1 MPLLKVRTNG
11 FRPYEKMLSVPE
23 IQTNSTPF
31 HDFMKRSKAWSLDID
46 SEEFAQQMDRED
58 PLREFRKLFHYPKK
72 RFLLN
77 VDEEN
82 LEDENEETIYFCG
95 HSLGLQLKSVK
106 ATVKNVLKDWAQQ
119 GVECHF
125 NGSLPA
131 AHCDKS
137 LKEKMAYLAGALPEE
152 VTAMNGL
159 TVNIHML
166 LASFYR
172 PTAMRH
178 KILMV
183 TNGFHSDLY
192 AVQSHIELR
201 GYDPEESMIF
211 LKPRPGSDIINTEDI
226 RKMIEKEG
234 KNIAVIFLEGV
245 HFYTGQLFDMKEIT
259 RMGHEKGCVVGF
271 DLAHAI
277 GNVPLQLHDWNVD
290 FAIWCTYKYLNS
302 GPGCM
307 GAAYCHERHM
317 QGDNAI
323 IPAIRGWWGL
333 SDKKKFAFDQE
344 FTPAEGADRFKLSNP
359 SPYLSAMILANLEVF
374 KEAGVERIQAKQRLL
389 TGYLEYLI
397 RKHFPQYDET
407 DQDKPHIRIITP
419 SSPKNRGSQLS
430 LVSSVPVSKCE
441 SIMKAKGIVC
451 DIRKG
456 SVIRVAPA
464 PLYNKFSEVY
474 RFVHTLK
481 NIWEDEFCSETPE
494 Q

>member
-1 MPLLKVRTNG
+1 
-11 FRPYEKMLSVPE
+11 MLCVPE
-23 IQTNSTPF
+23 IQPNNTLF
-31 HDFMKRSKAWSLDID
+31 YDFMNKSKTWSLDID
-46 SEEFAQQMDRED
+46 SEDFAKQMDSED
-58 PLREFRKLFHYPKK
+58 PLKDFRKRFHYPKK
-72 RFLLN
+72 RFLMN
-77 VDEEN
+77 VDPNSMEN
-82 LEDENEETIYFCG
+82 ENEEAIYFCG
-95 HSLGLQLKSVK
+95 HSLGLQLKSVESL
-106 ATVKNVLKDWAQQ
+106 VRNVMKDWAQK

-131 AHCDKS
+131 VHCDKS
-137 LKEKMAYLAGALPEE
+137 LKEKMAYLVGALPEE
-152 VTAMNGL
+152 VVAMNGL

-172 PTAMRH
+172 PTAQRH

-183 TNGFHSDLY
+183 ADGFHSDLY

-201 GYDPEESMIF
+201 GYDPKESIIF
-211 LKPRPGSDIINTEDI
+211 LKPRAESDIINTEDI
-226 RKMIEKEG
+226 RKTIEKEG
-234 KNIAVIFLEGV
+234 KNIALIFLEGV

-259 RMGHEKGCVVGF
+259 RAGHEKGCIVGY

-290 FAIWCTYKYLNS
+290 FAMWCTYKYLNS

-307 GAAYCHERHM
+307 GGAFCHQKRM
-317 QGDNAI
+317 QGENAI
-323 IPAIRGWWGL
+323 IPANRGWWGL
-333 SDKKKFAFDQE
+333 TDKKKFSFDQE

-374 KEAGVERIQAKQRLL
+374 REAGLERLQAKQRLL

-407 DQDKPHIRIITP
+407 DLDKPHIRIITP

-430 LVSSVPVSKCE
+430 IVSSVPVSKCE
-441 SIMKAKGIVC
+441 SILKSRGIVC
-451 DIRKG
+451 DIRKS
-456 SVIRVAPA
+456 SVIRVAPV
-464 PLYNKFSEVY
+464 PLYNTFSEVY
-474 RFVHTLK
+474 RFVHILK
-481 NIWEDEFCSETPE
+481 KIWEDEFCNESPE